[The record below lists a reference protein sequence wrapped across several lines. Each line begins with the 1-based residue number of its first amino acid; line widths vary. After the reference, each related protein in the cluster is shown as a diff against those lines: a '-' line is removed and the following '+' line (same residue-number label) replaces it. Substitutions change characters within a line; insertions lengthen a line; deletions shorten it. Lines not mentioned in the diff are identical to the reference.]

1 MRMKA
6 IEDDNTN
13 KVRMVVV
20 NFYEPTTRN
29 VLQIKKAIEFDEM
42 KAFYRLL
49 MELKRKNQQKII
61 NWPGMSLLPMY

>member
-49 MELKRKNQQKII
+49 MELKRKNRQKNHKLAWNVI
-61 NWPGMSLLPMY
+61 SSYV